1 MGLSLL
7 GSAGY
12 GSYQYLNKKLVKTSW
27 SGQILN
33 SPAKLEIH
41 SYSKS
46 QNLALVEKINS
57 LAVNFDN
64 IFNLQNTINYRFN
77 EIVFLSENF
86 LRLLFLGLPFKSIF

>member
-1 MGLSLL
+1 MNKLVLNSLNRRKFINIMGLSLL

-41 SYSKS
+41 
-46 QNLALVEKINS
+46 
-57 LAVNFDN
+57 
-64 IFNLQNTINYRFN
+64 
-77 EIVFLSENF
+77 
-86 LRLLFLGLPFKSIF
+86 